1 MELQLGRSLVRPWR
15 PSDRAAIVKHAN
27 NRNVW
32 INLRDRFPYPYTPG
46 DADAWLHYAG
56 RRRPPDHFAIEVDGE
71 AVGGIGLE
79 LQDDVHRH
87 SAEIGYWLGEE
98 VWGRGIMTEA
108 VTAFT
113 QFGFATY
120 RLCRIYAL
128 VFEWNLASS
137 RVLEKAGFELEG
149 RLRKSVAKAGRII
162 DQFLY
167 ARVRDLPE
175 PPSPP
180 EGGWTRIRLV

>member
-1 MELQLGRSLVRPWR
+1 MELQLTRSLIRPWR
-15 PSDRAAIVKHAN
+15 ASDRAAIVKHAN

-32 INLRDRFPYPYTPG
+32 INLRDRFPYPYTQA

-56 RRRPPDHFAIEVDGE
+56 RRQPSDHFAIEVDGE

-87 SAEIGYWLGEE
+87 SAEIGYWLGEA

-113 QFGFATY
+113 RFGFATY

-128 VFEWNLASS
+128 VFEWNPASA
-137 RVLEKAGFELEG
+137 RVLEKAGFVLEG
-149 RLRKSVAKAGRII
+149 RLRKSVSKAGRII

-167 ARVRDLPE
+167 AVVREAPE
-175 PPSPP
+175 PSGPP
-180 EGGWTRIRLV
+180 AGGWTRIRLV